1 MSHMVS
7 IQSMATLCSAAN
19 TCVLSLVSTQNAAML
34 SLGQLSVNAGKME
47 MHSDRRMIFLSSFLV
62 FSLDPLPEPPLA
74 FAPPPEGES
83 KNSRRAMPFWL
94 AGYRTNQF
102 FFHF

>member
-7 IQSMATLCSAAN
+7 IHSLAAPCSAAN
-19 TCVLSLVSTQNAAML
+19 TCVLSLVSTQKAAMF
-34 SLGQLSVNAGKME
+34 SLGQTSVSAGRME
-47 MHSDRRMIFLSSFLV
+47 IHSDRRMIFLSSLLV
-62 FSLDPLPEPPLA
+62 FSLEPLPEPP
-74 FAPPPEGES
+74 PPPEPPPEDES